1 MDDIVR
7 DVKAYILEKYLPG
20 EKPESLTPTTPLITS
35 GILNS
40 LATLDL
46 VEFLENRYGLEL
58 AAHDVDNERL
68 GTLQNIAQLVQ
79 SKRGAKK

>member
-1 MDDIVR
+1 MEQIVN

-20 EKPESLTPTTPLITS
+20 ENPQALTATTPLITS

-46 VEFLENRYGLEL
+46 VEFLERRYGVELEP
-58 AAHDVDNERL
+58 HDVDHERL
-68 GTLQNIAQLVQ
+68 GTLDNIARMVQ
-79 SKRGAKK
+79 AKLATRK

>member
-7 DVKAYILEKYLPG
+7 DVKAYILETYLPG
-20 EKPESLTPTTPLITS
+20 ENPQALTPTTPLITS

-46 VEFLENRYGLEL
+46 VSFLEGRYELEL
-58 AAHDVDNERL
+58 EASDLDYERL
-68 GTLQNIAQLVQ
+68 GTLENIARMVQ
-79 SKRGAKK
+79 AKLAARK

>member
-7 DVKAYILEKYLPG
+7 DVKAYILETYLPG
-20 EKPESLTPTTPLITS
+20 ENPQALTLTTPLITS

-46 VEFLENRYGLEL
+46 VSFLEGRYGLEL
-58 AAHDVDNERL
+58 EASDLDHERL
-68 GTLQNIAQLVQ
+68 GTLENIARLVQ
-79 SKRGAKK
+79 SKLATRK

>member
-7 DVKAYILEKYLPG
+7 DVKAYILETYLPG
-20 EKPESLTPTTPLITS
+20 ENPEALTPTTPLITS

-46 VEFLENRYGLEL
+46 VTFLETRYDLDLG
-58 AAHDVDNERL
+58 ASDVDYERL
-68 GTLQNIAQLVQ
+68 GTLENIARMVQ
-79 SKRGAKK
+79 AKLTARK

>member
-7 DVKAYILEKYLPG
+7 DVKAYILETYLPD
-20 EKPESLTPTTPLITS
+20 ENPEALTPTTPLITS

-46 VEFLENRYGLEL
+46 VTFLERRYELEL
-58 AAHDVDNERL
+58 EASDLDYERL
-68 GTLQNIAQLVQ
+68 GTLENIARMIQ
-79 SKRGAKK
+79 SKLAARK